1 MKLYGGKRG
10 GHAQKVSE
18 FTLIELLVVIAIIAI
33 LASMLMPALNKA
45 RAAAHSVKCKANLK
59 QIGTYYALYSD
70 DNAGF
75 LLPRVASFNDEPG
88 ANKLWHEF
96 LLKYYIGGYDKEDFK
111 TVLNCPADEHIIWW
125 SRRVYMGYGY
135 NAFLGDHMWF
145 EPNRK
150 EWGIYTNSQL
160 SRANPSRVICIGD
173 NRKRYWMENPN
184 GQDGVTNWQK
194 VFISPDDA
202 LDIGRWA
209 AHPGGMNVL
218 YGDGHVAD
226 FNREES
232 YRTSS
237 DWREITGK
245 TGNCNW

>member
-10 GHAQKVSE
+10 GHAQKVSG

-70 DNAGF
+70 DYANQ
-75 LLPRVASFNDEPG
+75 LLPRYADIGEIPNG
-88 ANKLWHEF
+88 LWHEF
-96 LLKYYIGGYDKEDFK
+96 LLKYYIGGYDQDKFK
-111 TVLNCPADEHIIWW
+111 SILNCPADDHIIWW
-125 SRRVYMGYGY
+125 QKQVYMGYGY
-135 NAFLGDHMWF
+135 NVFLGFSRD
-145 EPNRK
+145 EPTGK

-173 NRKRYWMENPN
+173 NRKRYWLENPN
-184 GQDGVTNWQK
+184 GQDGITNWQK
-194 VFISPDDA
+194 VFIVPWEA